1 MLLGLG
7 GRVGFNDPPDTPQG
21 QILQVM

>member
-21 QILQVM
+21 QFLQVM